1 MSRSIVVALSGGVDS
16 AVAAWQLRE
25 AGHDV
30 QGLHMT
36 NWEDDGYCD
45 AARDFQ
51 DARAVCLALGVPLH
65 RINFAAEYRE
75 QVFAHFLEE
84 YRHGRTPNPD
94 VLCNREIKFG
104 VMRRHAKRL
113 GAELVA
119 TGHYAR
125 ITHAHDADRDGG
137 GAVSTCDG
145 DTGSDAVWLL
155 KGRDPAKDQSY
166 FLHAVAA
173 ADFADACFP
182 LGDLTKT
189 EVRAVARRAGLPVA
203 AKKDST
209 GICFIGE
216 RPFAEFLRTYL
227 PDEPGLIRDADGHV
241 RGQHRGLAY
250 YTLGQ
255 RQGIGIGGVAAL
267 PGVTGE
273 PWYVAAKDPATNE
286 LVVVQGHDH
295 PLLYRDGLQAAD
307 MHWIGAPPRQW
318 HDGDAFRCHAK
329 IRYRQAD
336 QPCTVTRADD
346 GAIGVSFD
354 QPQRTPTPGQYVVL
368 YSGDRCLGGAT
379 IAADANDSRAASAD
393 AGTEPS
399 SKAAIPL

>member
-16 AVAAWQLRE
+16 AVAAWLLRE

-51 DARAVCLALGVPLH
+51 DARSVCLALGIPLH
-65 RINFAAEYRE
+65 RVNFSAEYRA

-84 YRHGRTPNPD
+84 HRRGRTPNPD

-104 VMRRHAKRL
+104 VMRRHARRL

-125 ITHAHDADRDGG
+125 LARPGG
-137 GAVSTCDG
+137 GET
-145 DTGSDAVWLL
+145 WLL
-155 KGRDPAKDQSY
+155 KGRDAAKDQSY

-173 ADFADACFP
+173 ADLADACFP
-182 LGDLTKT
+182 LGHLTKP
-189 EVRAVARRAGLPVA
+189 EVRALARRAGLPVA

-241 RGQHRGLAY
+241 RGEHRGLAY

-255 RQGIGIGGVAAL
+255 RQGIGIGGVAERT
-267 PGVTGE
+267 TGE
-273 PWYVAAKDPATNE
+273 PWYVAAKDESRNE

-295 PLLYRDGLQAAD
+295 PLLYRDRLRAD
-307 MHWIGAPPRQW
+307 GMHWIGAPPPEW
-318 HDGDAFRCHAK
+318 HDGCTFRCQAR
-329 IRYRQAD
+329 IRYRQDD
-336 QPCTVTRADD
+336 QACVVTRLGED
-346 GAIGVSFD
+346 AIDVRFES
-354 QPQRTPTPGQYVVL
+354 PQRTPTPGQYVVL
-368 YSGDRCLGGAT
+368 YSGERCLGGAT
-379 IAADANDSRAASAD
+379 IAAYADGRHAPSRNDESSEPVSA
-393 AGTEPS
+393 
-399 SKAAIPL
+399 AAIPL